1 MCYKK
6 ETMGLSRKQYFQ
18 ISFPVLLLSYF
29 CFCLVSDA
37 SANDLA
43 CSFVK
48 YAYSAKGFDDN
59 DVPRKAILGDHLR
72 ICEQGMTCCTE
83 EMEYKLSNHSQAE
96 FARLLKESVTRLK
109 NVFHSKTQQ
118 FDKFFQELLDKSQ
131 KDFHDMFS
139 RTYGVLYEQNS
150 FIFESMFDELRKYY
164 LSGGVD
170 LTEALDGFFSRLYL
184 KMFQVLNGQYTFDDY
199 YLKCV
204 EDQMDNLK
212 PFGDVPRKLT
222 TEIKRSFVA
231 TRTFVQA
238 LSVGRDVVRDVLEV
252 RPSQEC
258 SRALMKMSY
267 CPHCHGLPDL
277 KPCGN
282 YCLNVM
288 KGCLAYH
295 ADLNSEWNSYIDALL
310 MLAHRLETS
319 FNIEA
324 VIDPIEIRVSDAIM
338 NFQENGHIVS
348 PKLFESCGKPRLQK
362 RDVTGE
368 IEFHTYN
375 FGAQLAA
382 FQPTKSGL
390 ERLVDDVKKK
400 LKRTKNFWSQLAS
413 ELCNNP
419 EVAGD
424 RNVRENSDSCW
435 NGLAKARYDATP
447 VGNGVSSQKDNPEVS
462 LDITSQNVIISQQIL
477 TLHLINSKLND
488 AYNGLDV
495 VWQDSDSEWD
505 GSGSGSGSGDG
516 WIITEENQHNFGD
529 IYFSSSTP
537 VTTKPHEHT
546 TPPSSASQI
555 LNPFVVL
562 ITALL
567 IYVSVTWW

>member
-6 ETMGLSRKQYFQ
+6 ETTSLSRKQYLG
-18 ISFPVLLLSYF
+18 ISFPVLLVTYF
-29 CFCLVSDA
+29 CFYLVSEA

-72 ICEQGMTCCTE
+72 ICEQDMTCCTE
-83 EMEYKLSNHSQAE
+83 QMEYKLSNHSQAE
-96 FARLLKESVTRLK
+96 FARLLKESITGLK

-139 RTYGVLYEQNS
+139 RTYGVLYEQNA
-150 FIFESMFDELRKYY
+150 FIFKSMFDELRKYY

-184 KMFQVLNGQYTFDDY
+184 KMFQVLNAQYTFDDY

-238 LSVGRDVVRDVLEV
+238 LSVGRDIVRDVLEV

-295 ADLNSEWNSYIDALL
+295 ADLNSEWNSYIGVSVYSAFL
-310 MLAHRLETS
+310 TS
-319 FNIEA
+319 EGNMA
-324 VIDPIEIRVSDAIM
+324 TLY
-338 NFQENGHIVS
+338 
-348 PKLFESCGKPRLQK
+348 LFESCGKPRLQK

-390 ERLVDDVKKK
+390 ERLVDDIKKK

-495 VWQDSDSEWD
+495 AWQDTADSEWD
-505 GSGSGSGSGDG
+505 GSGSGSGSGNG
-516 WIITEENQHNFGD
+516 WIIADENQHNFGD

-537 VTTKPHEHT
+537 PVTEKPHELT

-555 LNPFVVL
+555 LNSFVVL
-562 ITALL
+562 ITVLL
-567 IYVSVTWW
+567 VYVSATWW